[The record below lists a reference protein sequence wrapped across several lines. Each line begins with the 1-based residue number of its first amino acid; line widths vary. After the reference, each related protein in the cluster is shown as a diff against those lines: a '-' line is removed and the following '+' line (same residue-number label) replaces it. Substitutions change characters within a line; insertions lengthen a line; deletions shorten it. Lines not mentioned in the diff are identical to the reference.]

1 MATSSQSATALDFD
15 MVDLSEGDKAAA
27 QKYLSENGIRG
38 LEGFLA
44 ERLDAWRK
52 WFVYFWIDLLLS
64 DDSYCFSPL
73 NIAITGDSG
82 AVSIGR
88 VINQMNWNI
97 FIR

>member
-15 MVDLSEGDKAAA
+15 MVDLSEDDKAAA

-52 WFVYFWIDLLLS
+52 WFVYF
-64 DDSYCFSPL
+64 
-73 NIAITGDSG
+73 
-82 AVSIGR
+82 
-88 VINQMNWNI
+88 
-97 FIR
+97 